1 MTNEKS
7 AARCLMLFL
16 GVMLVACS
24 PDERTAQGIA
34 ERFVDEH
41 YVRINLAGTK
51 PLCVGLASKKLEEE
65 ERLIGG
71 QVIDDSTLKP
81 KVHYK
86 LIDKKEEG
94 DRPSFVFEG
103 RIQVDTDDTMVRKWI
118 VTTRREG
125 DAWKVSNFEEFD

>member
-1 MTNEKS
+1 MTIDKS
-7 AARCLMLFL
+7 AAWCLSVFLSLLF
-16 GVMLVACS
+16 VACR

-51 PLCVGLASKKLEEE
+51 PLCVGLATKKLEEE
-65 ERLIGG
+65 ERLIAG
-71 QVIDDSTLKP
+71 QVIDDSTRKP
-81 KVHYK
+81 TVHYK
-86 LIDKKEEG
+86 LIEKKEEG

-103 RIQVDTDDTMVRKWI
+103 RIQVDTDDTLVRKWI